1 MHSENFKDSKDF
13 KDSEETSV
21 HRRNNNIEI
30 MIGNEIDEIIKNL
43 SESLLQR
50 HQEGLEEPIRGSNLF
65 YNGVNLFYYK
75 LHKISSNRSGS
86 YTDSPKWL
94 KNKKATINLKSNDD
108 KCFQCALTVALNY
121 QNIRSNPESLTKI
134 KPFIDQYN
142 LKERNFPSPRKKL
155 EKVWMK

>member
-1 MHSENFKDSKDF
+1 MEIDFMHSENFKDSKDF
-13 KDSEETSV
+13 KDSKETSV

-65 YNGVNLFYYK
+65 YNGINLFYYK

-86 YTDSPKWL
+86 YTDSPK
-94 KNKKATINLKSNDD
+94 
-108 KCFQCALTVALNY
+108 
-121 QNIRSNPESLTKI
+121 
-134 KPFIDQYN
+134 
-142 LKERNFPSPRKKL
+142 
-155 EKVWMK
+155 